1 MVKRIYISI
10 LCILLTV
17 NSNNVQAAK
26 EEANLQP
33 ENDLGYFFGYSF
45 GNMLKDGGS
54 GDVDLDRLMQGLK
67 DSLAE
72 RPTNVDADQR
82 KQIYAEV
89 RARQEAAQV
98 ARKVAQAVEENA
110 ALESGRS
117 NLAIAIEFLQANG
130 QREGVKV
137 TGSGLQYEVLTERDG
152 ANAELSNRVVVNY
165 LGSFVDGE
173 VFDQSGDQPAE
184 FGLQQVIAGWTEALQ
199 LMSVGDK
206 YKLYLHPD
214 LAYGAGSVGRIPP
227 NSLLIFEI
235 EILEIK

>member
-98 ARKVAQAVEENA
+98 ARKAAQAVEENA